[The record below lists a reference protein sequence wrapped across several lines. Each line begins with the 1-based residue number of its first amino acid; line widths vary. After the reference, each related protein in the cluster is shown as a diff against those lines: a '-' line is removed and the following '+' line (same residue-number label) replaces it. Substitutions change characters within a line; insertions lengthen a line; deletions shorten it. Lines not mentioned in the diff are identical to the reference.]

1 MIESESKESVCRERF
16 TLRKSA
22 KLRHRTLVQDLF
34 KKGKSVYSGPLRVTF
49 RPLTDSDLTDSF
61 QENVPDMIAPVQMM
75 ITVPKKK
82 RRHAVDRVL
91 MRRRIREAFRLQYH
105 GLRRCVEASHDMRTL
120 SVAIVYMQS
129 ENCDMSVIH
138 SAMSSILAKIVRK
151 LSSVHD
157 PGPASENDGVSD
169 NHKTEQTEPLL

>member
-1 MIESESKESVCRERF
+1 MTETEQQNQTQAERF

-49 RPLTDSDLTDSF
+49 RAISKEDLEASF
-61 QENVPDMIAPVQMM
+61 RLCIPDLMGPVQFM

-91 MRRRIREAFRLQYH
+91 MRRRIREAFRLQWH
-105 GLRRCVEASHDMRTL
+105 PLKKIIQEDPNIRTL
-120 SVAIVYMQS
+120 SLAIVYMHN
-129 ENCDMSVIH
+129 ENSDMECIA
-138 SAMSSILAKIVRK
+138 SAVGSALSKIRK
-151 LSSVHD
+151 KIYPQPKGD
-157 PGPASENDGVSD
+157 DIC
-169 NHKTEQTEPLL
+169 

>member
-1 MIESESKESVCRERF
+1 MTDTLQQTDSPERF

-49 RPLTDSDLTDSF
+49 RALSEDELKSSFKVRVPDLTG
-61 QENVPDMIAPVQMM
+61 PVQFM

-91 MRRRIREAFRLQYH
+91 MRRRIREAFRLQWH
-105 GLRRCVEASHDMRTL
+105 TLKKLIQEDPDIRTL
-120 SVAIVYMQS
+120 SLAIVYMHTDNS
-129 ENCDMSVIH
+129 GMDEITAAVG
-138 SAMSSILAKIVRK
+138 SALAKIRK
-151 LSSVHD
+151 RLYPQPKGD
-157 PGPASENDGVSD
+157 TDC
-169 NHKTEQTEPLL
+169 